1 MLVPHVPGFLAEERL
16 PASLDVA
23 IAYQMSA
30 VEAAIGRD
38 GAPILAGY
46 STGGALAYVLANRL
60 EATGRRVSAVVLL
73 DTYPPGPGGVPT
85 EQVSAI
91 VQHLLSNRELRHYL
105 NETRLTA
112 MGWYIRAL
120 RAVDLRPVKAPTLLL
135 RARQPM
141 AAVDG
146 DDWQARWPFP
156 HETRDAP
163 GDHYSMMQLHARTAA
178 QTVEGWLR
186 LKLGGSERFESSRA
200 RSHRDPA
207 GPGGA
212 EIEH

>member
-1 MLVPHVPGFLAEERL
+1 MGARNLARRPVRLSAGPAPETLICVPALLALCGPQQFARFGQGFRDVRTVLVPHVPGFLAEEQL
-16 PASLDVA
+16 PAGLDVA

-38 GAPILAGY
+38 KPLILAGY
-46 STGGALAYVLANRL
+46 STGGAFAYALANQL

-73 DTYPPGPGGVPT
+73 DTYPPGPGGVPA
-85 EQVSAI
+85 EQLSAI
-91 VQHLLSNRELRHYL
+91 VQRLRVDREWRQYL

-120 RAVDLRPVKAPTLLL
+120 RALDLRPVKAPTLLL

-146 DDWQARWPFP
+146 DDWQARWPFA

-163 GDHYSMMQLHARTAA
+163 GD
-178 QTVEGWLR
+178 
-186 LKLGGSERFESSRA
+186 
-200 RSHRDPA
+200 
-207 GPGGA
+207 
-212 EIEH
+212 